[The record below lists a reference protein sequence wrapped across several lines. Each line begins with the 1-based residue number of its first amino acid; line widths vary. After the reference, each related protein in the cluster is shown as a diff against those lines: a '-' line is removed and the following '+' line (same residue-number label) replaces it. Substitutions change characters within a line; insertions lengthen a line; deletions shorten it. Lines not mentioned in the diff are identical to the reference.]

1 MTTMCL
7 RDDALLA
14 VSLGEAPAADA
25 RHAASCPL
33 CTWRLKGLRG
43 DLARIEA
50 HLATAPPPVGAPV
63 ARAFAWTPL
72 AAVAA
77 AGLALLLLLLRP
89 SAEPPMGAS
98 DDTDVVAF
106 LSEVTDALTP
116 DGASGDEYEYGGAY
130 TSATSVDLALGGRS
144 TCGLDEPFIGLGCD
158 NGVQLV
164 ALGR

>member
-33 CTWRLKGLRG
+33 CTWRLQGLRE

-50 HLATAPPPVGAPV
+50 HLAAAPPPVRAPV
-63 ARAFAWTPL
+63 ARGFAWVPL
-72 AAVAA
+72 ATLAA
-77 AGLALLLLLLRP
+77 AGLALLLLRP
-89 SAEPPMGAS
+89 SPEPPTATS
-98 DDTDVVAF
+98 EDPDVVAF
-106 LSEVTDALTP
+106 LGEVTEALAP
-116 DGASGDEYEYGGAY
+116 DGVYGDEDEYGGVD